1 VTYPT
6 ITLDP
11 AATRQV
17 LGALRKA
24 RFRRRTQDID
34 WVESLYKAYLT
45 GLAAIALIIA
55 ASSVVGDG
63 RLHASE
69 LVDVRNHGP
78 AIVGIVLGALML
90 LGFRS
95 GARGGPLSFEPP
107 DITHVLLAPLD
118 RGSAV
123 RPIAWRQLRGVL
135 AIGLVAG
142 ATAGNLA
149 RGRLPGNTAAW
160 VTVGV
165 VTGVAISLAVW
176 GSASIASGRRLRPL
190 VATSIG
196 VALVAWSAVDL
207 AANTA
212 TSPLTW
218 FGKLTLAPLAGS
230 GAVPLGY
237 IGLAVVLLIPVVAL
251 VGLAGVSVEA
261 AQRRAGLV
269 DQLRF
274 ALTIQDVRAVVLLY
288 RQLSQHGTRSK
299 PWWPH
304 RALGAKAPHPSS
316 WRAQIRRGL
325 HGLAR
330 WPLVRVVRMLALAA
344 VVGACAAGIYA
355 GTTPLVVVGG
365 FAWFIAGLDAVE
377 PLAQEADH
385 PDRGAEFPVERGPMY
400 IRALLVPF
408 LVMFVLGLVA
418 FGVAAILEPGLRST
432 EPALFTVVAA
442 ALATT
447 AAGAVSVIAG
457 APKMGTQLQQILGD
471 YGGIIPLFRQA
482 FPPLLATAA
491 FAPVIAA
498 QIAVKDNKPPMP
510 WVVNTAWVV
519 ASIVLLCGAWINSR
533 RDRAT

>member
-1 VTYPT
+1 MTYPT

-11 AATRQV
+11 AATRQA
-17 LGALRKA
+17 LGELRKA

-45 GLAAIALIIA
+45 GLAALAAIIA

-63 RLHASE
+63 QLRARD

-78 AIVGIVLGALML
+78 AIVGIILGALML
-90 LGFRS
+90 LGLRS

-107 DITHVLLAPLD
+107 DITHVLLSPID

-135 AIGLVAG
+135 AIGLLAG
-142 ATAGNLA
+142 AISGNLA
-149 RGRLPGNTAAW
+149 RGRLPGSTAAW
-160 VTVGV
+160 IAVGV
-165 VTGVAISLAVW
+165 ISGLAISLAVW
-176 GSASIASGRRLRPL
+176 GAACIASGRRLTPLLATGLGVVLVVWPAIDL
-190 VATSIG
+190 VAKAT
-196 VALVAWSAVDL
+196 
-207 AANTA
+207 

-218 FGKLTLAPLAGS
+218 FGKFAIAPLPKS
-230 GAVPLGY
+230 DPLPLAY
-237 IGLAVVLLIPVVAL
+237 IGLLIVLLVPVLAL
-251 VGLAGVSVEA
+251 TWVAGVSVEA

-288 RQLSQHGTRSK
+288 RQLSQHGTRAK

-304 RALGAKAPHPSS
+304 RSLGSKAPHPST
-316 WRAQIRRGL
+316 WRAQIRRGT

-330 WPLVRVVRMLALAA
+330 WPLVRVVRMLALGA
-344 VVGACAAGIYA
+344 VAGACAAGILA

-385 PDRGAEFPVERGPMY
+385 PDRGAEFPIDRGPMY

-408 LVMFVLGLVA
+408 LVMIVVGLVA
-418 FGVAAILEPGLRST
+418 FGVAAVLEPAARSV
-432 EPALFTVVAA
+432 EPALFIVVAA
-442 ALATT
+442 ALAS
-447 AAGAVSVIAG
+447 AAAAAVSVIAG
-457 APKMGTQLQQILGD
+457 APKVGSQLQQILGD

-498 QIAVKDNKPPMP
+498 QVAIKDNKMPMS
-510 WVVNTAWVV
+510 WVINSAWVV
-519 ASIVLLCGAWINSR
+519 AAVVLVCGAWINSR
-533 RDRAT
+533 RDRAA

>member
-1 VTYPT
+1 MTYPT

-11 AATRQV
+11 AATRQA
-17 LGALRKA
+17 LGELRKA

-45 GLAAIALIIA
+45 GLAALAAVIA
-55 ASSVVGDG
+55 ASSIVGDG
-63 RLHASE
+63 RLHAHE

-78 AIVGIVLGALML
+78 AIVGMVLGALML

-118 RGSAV
+118 RGAAV

-142 ATAGNLA
+142 AIAGNLA
-149 RGRLPGNTAAW
+149 RGRLPGSTPAW
-160 VTVGV
+160 IAVGV
-165 VTGVAISLAVW
+165 VSGLAVSLAVW

-190 VATSIG
+190 VATAIG
-196 VALVAWSAVDL
+196 VVLVAWPAADL
-207 AANTA
+207 FAKT
-212 TSPLTW
+212 TTCPLTW
-218 FGKLTLAPLAGS
+218 FGKFTIAPLP
-230 GAVPLGY
+230 GADPLPLAS
-237 IGLAVVLLIPVVAL
+237 IGVLLVLLVPVFAL
-251 VGLAGVSVEA
+251 IGLAGVSVEA

-288 RQLSQHGTRSK
+288 RQLSQHGTRAK

-304 RALGAKAPHPSS
+304 RALGGRAPHPST
-316 WRAQIRRGL
+316 WRAQIRRGT

-344 VVGACAAGIYA
+344 VAGACAAGIYA

-418 FGVAAILEPGLRST
+418 FGVAALLEPGLRAP
-432 EPALFTVVAA
+432 EPALFTIVAG
-442 ALATT
+442 ALATV

-457 APKMGTQLQQILGD
+457 APKLGSQLQQILGD

-519 ASIVLLCGAWINSR
+519 ASVVLLCGAWINSR
-533 RDRAT
+533 RDRAA